1 MEATLYAHRARGS
14 PTNAPNASHGD
25 GGASLGVNDKRDIEV
40 GLSGVDHNN
49 NLDLVLRGPGR
60 LTEEKASLVSCG
72 LRLLRPPRNSESSR
86 AGLNLDS
93 TL

>member
-1 MEATLYAHRARGS
+1 MISTLYTQRARGS
-14 PTNAPNASHGD
+14 PINAPSASHGD
-25 GGASLGVNDKRDIEV
+25 GGASLGVNDKRDIEAE
-40 GLSGVDHNN
+40 LSGVDHNDS
-49 NLDLVLRGPGR
+49 LDLVRGPGQ